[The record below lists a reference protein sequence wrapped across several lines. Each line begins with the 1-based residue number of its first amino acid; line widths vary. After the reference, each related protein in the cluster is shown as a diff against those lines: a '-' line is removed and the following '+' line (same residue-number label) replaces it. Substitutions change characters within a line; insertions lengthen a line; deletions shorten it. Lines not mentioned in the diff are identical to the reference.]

1 MDAFALLDRLDGR
14 GDSVL
19 SPYGVRRVLDVV
31 RRGARGETR
40 DALEQVLGPGEVPE
54 VAAPGLA
61 LAQAAWLADGYTPGP
76 ALTLDTGPLDAERV
90 NAWAREKTNGMIPSV
105 VDRFD
110 DGEKLALTDAIYL
123 DAKWRLPFHR
133 VGKRPFEG
141 AGDVEMMAV
150 EGIFEHGDGAVRL
163 PYGDGE
169 LRFVAA
175 LADAAPGAASPLA
188 ASRAYAPPTAT
199 RAASPLA
206 ASRAYAPPTATRA
219 ASPLA
224 ASRAYAPPTATR
236 AASPL
241 AASRAYA
248 PPTATRAASRPAAT
262 HVDSPP
268 TATPGWPAVTWSRG
282 HGTVVLPAFGAES
295 RHDLAAALKE
305 LGLGPAFV
313 PGGDLEDL
321 FRGEG
326 AKALSR
332 ILQRARVDVDDEGTR
347 AAAVTTVT
355 ARRVSAV
362 VGPTFHLTF
371 DRPFT
376 WAVEHAPSGTLLFVG
391 RVRHP
396 RERSA

>member
-14 GDSVL
+14 GDTVL
-19 SPYGVRRVLDVV
+19 SPYGVRRALDVV

-40 DALEQVLGPGEVPE
+40 AALEEVLGPGEVPE

-90 NAWAREKTNGMIPSV
+90 NAWARERTHGMIPSV
-105 VDRFD
+105 VDGFD
-110 DGEKLALTDAIYL
+110 PDEKLALTDAIYL

-133 VGKRPFEG
+133 IGRRPFDG
-141 AGDVEMMAV
+141 AGEVEMMAV
-150 EGIFEHGDGAVRL
+150 EGVFEHADGAIRL

-169 LRFVAA
+169 LRFVAV
-175 LADAAPGAASPLA
+175 LDPADPPPMATHAAAP
-188 ASRAYAPPTAT
+188 
-199 RAASPLA
+199 
-206 ASRAYAPPTATRA
+206 
-219 ASPLA
+219 
-224 ASRAYAPPTATR
+224 
-236 AASPL
+236 
-241 AASRAYA
+241 
-248 PPTATRAASRPAAT
+248 PAAT
-262 HVDSPP
+262 HAASPP
-268 TATPGWPAVTWSRG
+268 VASPPAITLPGWQALDWSRG
-282 HGTVVLPAFGAES
+282 HGTVVLPTFGAES
-295 RHDLAAALKE
+295 RHDLGAALEE

-321 FRGEG
+321 FRGDG
-326 AKALSR
+326 AKALGR
-332 ILQRARVDVDDEGTR
+332 ILQRARVDVDDQGTR

-355 ARRVSAV
+355 ARAVSAV